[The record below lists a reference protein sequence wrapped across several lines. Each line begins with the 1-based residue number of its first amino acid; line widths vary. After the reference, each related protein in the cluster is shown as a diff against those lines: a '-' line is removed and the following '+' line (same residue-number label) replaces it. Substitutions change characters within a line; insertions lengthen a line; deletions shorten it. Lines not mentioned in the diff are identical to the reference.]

1 MVFNLKMAILNLY
14 RDCCFT
20 LFKALAMIAS
30 AKKQVDNAQYDGE
43 TGTHRDES
51 GASVTELIRDRNTGT
66 F

>member
-1 MVFNLKMAILNLY
+1 
-14 RDCCFT
+14 
-20 LFKALAMIAS
+20 MIAS